1 MRIAAYTFATLVSG
15 FLIFASYRKLLP
27 ITLSET
33 FGFLTG
39 LLSVWLVV
47 RENVWNWPVGIVNSV
62 FFVFVF
68 WHARLFAD
76 MSLQFL
82 YVALGFLGWYQW
94 LYGGE
99 QKSALHIS
107 SIKWPLVAILSLV
120 GLAATAGMTLYLRS
134 VHDSSPFLDALTTV
148 LSLIAQF
155 LLTKKILQNW
165 YVWMTADVLYIG
177 LYLYKGLAL
186 TSLLYLVFLS
196 LCCLGWKEWRTTF
209 LALPS
214 SPRIQPL
221 FSPK

>member
-47 RENVWNWPVGIVNSV
+47 RENVWNWPVGIVNSI

-120 GLAATAGMTLYLRS
+120 GLVATAGMTLYLRS
-134 VHDSSPFLDALTTV
+134 VH
-148 LSLIAQF
+148 
-155 LLTKKILQNW
+155 
-165 YVWMTADVLYIG
+165 
-177 LYLYKGLAL
+177 
-186 TSLLYLVFLS
+186 
-196 LCCLGWKEWRTTF
+196 
-209 LALPS
+209 
-214 SPRIQPL
+214 
-221 FSPK
+221 